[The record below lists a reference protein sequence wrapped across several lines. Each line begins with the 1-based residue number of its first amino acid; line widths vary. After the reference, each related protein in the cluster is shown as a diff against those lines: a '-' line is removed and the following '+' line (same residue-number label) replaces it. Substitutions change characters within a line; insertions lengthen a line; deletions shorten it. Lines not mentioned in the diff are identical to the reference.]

1 VIKSRG
7 VLPSPAHFK
16 KGKKKMNRIKHGN
29 VNKWTATKA
38 GQVIEFAAS
47 KPRHVKF
54 EITANS
60 NIEIWVADNQ
70 KMSDA
75 VLVGTSNGKTEIQ
88 YTAPAT
94 TYVQIKAE
102 KSADVFVNI
111 PDLDQA
117 VENTDN
123 PSFTSIEP
131 RVNNSTEFDRMMTF
145 MKHNEQQRNAQLEAE
160 RAALRAEVAKIK
172 AEAETLVEPPVE
184 AESEDAGETPE

>member
-1 VIKSRG
+1 
-7 VLPSPAHFK
+7 
-16 KGKKKMNRIKHGN
+16 MNRIKHGN

-38 GQVIEFAAS
+38 GQVIEFASS

-60 NIEIWVADNQ
+60 NIEIWVSDNNT
-70 KMSDA
+70 MSEA

-102 KSADVFVNI
+102 KSADLFVNI
-111 PDLDQA
+111 PGLDQA

-160 RAALRAEVAKIK
+160 RAALRAELAKIK
-172 AEAETLVEPPVE
+172 AEAETLVEAPVE
-184 AESEDAGETPE
+184 AEIEDAGETPE

>member
-1 VIKSRG
+1 
-7 VLPSPAHFK
+7 
-16 KGKKKMNRIKHGN
+16 MNRIKHGN
-29 VNKWTATKA
+29 INKWSQAKA
-38 GQVIEFAAS
+38 GDVIEFAS
-47 KPRHVKF
+47 NKPRHVKF

-60 NIEIWVADNQ
+60 NIEVWVANDN
-70 KMSDA
+70 KMSAA

-102 KSADVFVNI
+102 KTADVFVNI

-131 RVNNSTEFDRMMTF
+131 RVNNSTEFDRMVQF
-145 MKHNEQQRNAQLEAE
+145 MKHNEIQRNAQLEAE
-160 RAALRAEVAKIK
+160 RAVLRAEVAKIK
-172 AEAETLVEPPVE
+172 AEAETVVEAPVE
-184 AESEDAGETPE
+184 AEAEDAGETPE

>member
-1 VIKSRG
+1 
-7 VLPSPAHFK
+7 
-16 KGKKKMNRIKHGN
+16 MNRIKHGN
-29 VNKWTATKA
+29 VNNWTATKP
-38 GQVIEFAAS
+38 GQVIEFVSS

-60 NIEIWVADNQ
+60 NIEIWVADNN
-70 KMSDA
+70 KMSDS
-75 VLVGTSNGKTEIQ
+75 VLVGTSNGKTQIQ

-94 TYVQIKAE
+94 TYVQIKAD

-131 RVNNSTEFDRMMTF
+131 RVNNSTEFDRMVAF
-145 MKHNEQQRNAQLEAE
+145 MKHNEQQRNSQLEAE

-172 AEAETLVEPPVE
+172 AEAETVVE
-184 AESEDAGETPE
+184 APLEAETEDAGEAPE

>member
-1 VIKSRG
+1 
-7 VLPSPAHFK
+7 
-16 KGKKKMNRIKHGN
+16 MNRIKHGN
-29 VNKWTATKA
+29 VNKWTATKP
-38 GQVIEFAAS
+38 GQVIEFASS

-117 VENTDN
+117 VESTDN

-131 RVNNSTEFDRMMTF
+131 RVNNSTEFDRMMAF
-145 MKHNEQQRNAQLEAE
+145 MKHNETQRNAQLEAE
-160 RAALRAEVAKIK
+160 RAVLRAEVAKIK
-172 AEAETLVEPPVE
+172 AVQADEAIIEAEE
-184 AESEDAGETPE
+184 AQAEDAGETPE

>member
-1 VIKSRG
+1 
-7 VLPSPAHFK
+7 
-16 KGKKKMNRIKHGN
+16 MNRIKHGN
-29 VNKWTATKA
+29 INKWTSTKA
-38 GQVIEFAAS
+38 GQVIEFASS

-60 NIEIWVADNQ
+60 NIEIWVADNN

-131 RVNNSTEFDRMMTF
+131 RVSTGTEYDKIAMM
-145 MKHNEQQRNAQLEAE
+145 MKYNQQQMEQQLQAE
-160 RAALRAEVAKIK
+160 RAVLRAEVAKIK
-172 AEAETLVEPPVE
+172 AEAETVVEAPVE
-184 AESEDAGETPE
+184 AKTEDAGETPE

>member
-1 VIKSRG
+1 
-7 VLPSPAHFK
+7 
-16 KGKKKMNRIKHGN
+16 MNRIKHGN
-29 VNKWTATKA
+29 VNKWTSTKA
-38 GQVIEFAAS
+38 GQVIEFASS

-60 NIEIWVADNQ
+60 NIEIWVADNN

-131 RVNNSTEFDRMMTF
+131 RVSTGTEYDKIAMM
-145 MKHNEQQRNAQLEAE
+145 MKYNQQQMEQQLQAE

-172 AEAETLVEPPVE
+172 AEAETVVEAPVE
-184 AESEDAGETPE
+184 AEAEDAGETPE

>member
-1 VIKSRG
+1 
-7 VLPSPAHFK
+7 
-16 KGKKKMNRIKHGN
+16 MNRIKHGN
-29 VNKWTATKA
+29 VNKWTSTKA
-38 GQVIEFAAS
+38 GQVIEFASS

-60 NIEIWVADNQ
+60 NIEIWVSDNN

-131 RVNNSTEFDRMMTF
+131 RVSTGTEYDKIAMM
-145 MKHNEQQRNAQLEAE
+145 MKYNQQQMEQQLQAE

-172 AEAETLVEPPVE
+172 AEAETVVEAPVE
-184 AESEDAGETPE
+184 AETEDAGETPE

>member
-1 VIKSRG
+1 
-7 VLPSPAHFK
+7 
-16 KGKKKMNRIKHGN
+16 MNRIKHGN

-38 GQVIEFAAS
+38 GQVIEFASS

-60 NIEIWVADNQ
+60 NIEIWVSDNN

-131 RVNNSTEFDRMMTF
+131 RVSTGTEYDKIAMM
-145 MKHNEQQRNAQLEAE
+145 MKYNQQQMEQQLQAE

-172 AEAETLVEPPVE
+172 AEAETVVEAPVE

>member
-1 VIKSRG
+1 
-7 VLPSPAHFK
+7 
-16 KGKKKMNRIKHGN
+16 MNRIKHGN

-38 GQVIEFAAS
+38 GQVIEFASS

-60 NIEIWVADNQ
+60 NIEVWVASDA
-70 KMSDA
+70 KMSQP

-102 KSADVFVNI
+102 KTADIFVNI

-131 RVNNSTEFDRMMTF
+131 RVNNSTEFDRMMAF
-145 MKHNEQQRNAQLEAE
+145 MKHNETQRNAQLEAE

-172 AEAETLVEPPVE
+172 AQAETVVEAPVE
-184 AESEDAGETPE
+184 AEAEDAGETPE

>member
-1 VIKSRG
+1 
-7 VLPSPAHFK
+7 
-16 KGKKKMNRIKHGN
+16 MNRIKHGN

-38 GQVIEFAAS
+38 GQVIEFASS

-60 NIEIWVADNQ
+60 NIEIWVADNN

-88 YTAPAT
+88 YTASAT

-102 KSADVFVNI
+102 KSADLFVNI

-131 RVNNSTEFDRMMTF
+131 RVSTGTEYDKIAMM
-145 MKHNEQQRNAQLEAE
+145 MKYNQQQMEQQLEAE

-172 AEAETLVEPPVE
+172 AEAETVVEAPVE
-184 AESEDAGETPE
+184 AEAEDAGETPE

>member
-1 VIKSRG
+1 
-7 VLPSPAHFK
+7 
-16 KGKKKMNRIKHGN
+16 MNRIKHGN
-29 VNKWTATKA
+29 ISKWSQAKA
-38 GQVIEFAAS
+38 GDVIEFASS

-54 EITANS
+54 EVTANS
-60 NIEIWVADNQ
+60 NIEVWVASDA
-70 KMSDA
+70 KMSQA
-75 VLVGTSNGKTEIQ
+75 VLVGTSSGKTEIQ

-131 RVNNSTEFDRMMTF
+131 RVSTGTEYDKIAMM
-145 MKHNEQQRNAQLEAE
+145 MKYNQQQMEQQLQAE

-172 AEAETLVEPPVE
+172 AEAETLVEAPQE
-184 AESEDAGETPE
+184 AETEDAGETPE

>member
-1 VIKSRG
+1 
-7 VLPSPAHFK
+7 
-16 KGKKKMNRIKHGN
+16 MNRIKHGN

-38 GQVIEFAAS
+38 GQVIEFESS

-94 TYVQIKAE
+94 TYVQIKA
-102 KSADVFVNI
+102 
-111 PDLDQA
+111 
-117 VENTDN
+117 
-123 PSFTSIEP
+123 
-131 RVNNSTEFDRMMTF
+131 
-145 MKHNEQQRNAQLEAE
+145 
-160 RAALRAEVAKIK
+160 
-172 AEAETLVEPPVE
+172 
-184 AESEDAGETPE
+184 